1 MANRS
6 LLIIGTALLFFTNLC
21 QAEVISITDPSY
33 EVANDPSGIV
43 RPTRG
48 MTMVQVKEQFGE
60 PETVRPAVGQPP
72 ITRWEYAKF
81 EVVFEHD
88 KVIHSVVVKYISRP
102 LN

>member
-1 MANRS
+1 MSTRS
-6 LLIIGTALLFFTNLC
+6 LLIIGTALFSFMNLC

-48 MTMVQVKEQFGE
+48 MTMAQVKQQFGE
-60 PETVRPAVGQPP
+60 PETTHLAVGQPP

-81 EVVFEHD
+81 EVVFEYD
-88 KVIHSVVVKYISRP
+88 KVIHSVVVR
-102 LN
+102 